1 MPRDLTTNQKY
12 RFEVSSSLL
21 SNNKS
26 FLNWILMCDEKWI
39 LLDNWRWPVQWLD
52 WKEAPKHFPKPNLHQ
67 KKGHCRCLVVCFCSD
82 APQFRESQ
90 WNHYIWEVCSA
101 NRWDAPKT
109 ATSAASIGQQKGLS
123 FSPRQHLT
131 TCHTT
136 NPSKVEWSGLEA
148 LPHSPPSPDL
158 SPTDYHFFKHLD
170 SFSEGKC
177 FHQQWDAENAF
188 QEITESR
195 SMGFYATGVNK
206 LISCWQKCVDW
217 NGSYFD

>member
-1 MPRDLTTNQKY
+1 MDANIRLLVCRITLCNCTTFHVCY
-12 RFEVSSSLL
+12 REEVS
-21 SNNKS
+21 
-26 FLNWILMCDEKWI
+26 
-39 LLDNWRWPVQWLD
+39 
-52 WKEAPKHFPKPNLHQ
+52 KHLPKPNLYQ
-67 KKGHCRCLVVCFCSD
+67 KKGHAQGFGGLLPIWSTTAFWILMKPLYLSSTLSKWMRCT
-82 APQFRESQ
+82 R
-90 WNHYIWEVCSA
+90 
-101 NRWDAPKT
+101 
-109 ATSAASIGQQKGLS
+109 TSTPTASIGQQKGLS

-177 FHQQWDAENAF
+177 FHRQRDAENAF